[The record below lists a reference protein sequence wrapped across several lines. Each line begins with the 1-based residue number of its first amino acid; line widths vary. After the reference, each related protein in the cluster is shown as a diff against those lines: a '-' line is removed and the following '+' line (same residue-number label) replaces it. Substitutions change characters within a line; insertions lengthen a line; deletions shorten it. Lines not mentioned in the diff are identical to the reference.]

1 MAADSEIPT
10 SFSSNSDILFNKESG
25 LLDGVGNEVWIGI
38 LCIMFFL
45 WFSKYIIDV
54 YMFPESPIGNSSR
67 ASTTNNQG
75 KILNIADLLNTTELL
90 KLVFDI

>member
-10 SFSSNSDILFNKESG
+10 SYNSNSDMLINKENG

-45 WFSKYIIDV
+45 WFSKYVIDV
-54 YMFPESPIGNSSR
+54 YMFPESQISNSAR

-75 KILNIADLLNTTELL
+75 KILINADSLNVTKTISL
-90 KLVFDI
+90 

>member
-10 SFSSNSDILFNKESG
+10 SYSSNSDILLNKENG

-38 LCIMFFL
+38 LCIMFFV
-45 WFSKYIIDV
+45 WFSKYVIDV
-54 YMFPESPIGNSSR
+54 YMFPESQISNSAR

-75 KILNIADLLNTTELL
+75 KTLCITDWLN
-90 KLVFDI
+90 